1 MIQIKCDIERFK
13 GLFTDILERQVPFAT
28 SLAINMLAKDIVG
41 AGNGSIRENF
51 VVRKPWVED
60 AFWMSQA
67 SDKNQD
73 PITARIS
80 MKRDHGLLNK
90 FEEGGT
96 KNAFSHDQPVA
107 IPTTALR
114 PGFSG
119 SAPLELYPKNLRLMT
134 RRTASGTLGPKGR
147 AMRNGMLQIQGKL
160 RTFVI
165 DPATMPGA
173 SKWGVYQRIGPGRHD
188 IRKIWTYKS
197 SIPIPRRL
205 HFVETAQR
213 TAEALWERRFEEA
226 WARAV
231 ATAR

>member
-13 GLFTDILERQVPFAT
+13 GLFTDVLERQVPFAT

-41 AGNGSIRENF
+41 AGNASIRQNF
-51 VVRKPWVED
+51 VVRSDWVSD
-60 AFWMSQA
+60 AFVMRA
-67 SDKNQD
+67 SDKHQT
-73 PITARIS
+73 PIRARIQV
-80 MKRDHGLLNK
+80 KDNHALLNK

-96 KNAFSHDQPVA
+96 KTAHSHDEPIA
-107 IPTTALR
+107 IPTSAIR

-119 SAPLELYPKNLRLMT
+119 RVPLQLYPKNLRLMP
-134 RRTASGTLGPKGR
+134 RMTASGSLGPKGR
-147 AMRNGMLQIQGKL
+147 VMRNGMLQIQGKL

-173 SKWGVYQRIGPGRHD
+173 SKWGVWQRFGPGRHD
-188 IRKIWTYKS
+188 IRRIWTYKQ

-205 HFVETAQR
+205 HFGETAQR
-213 TAEALWERRFEEA
+213 TAERLWERRFEEA
-226 WARAV
+226 WQRAV